1 MYRDLVRCGGAI
13 QVELPT
19 LTDAVM
25 GLIGPDSDRRQATE
39 IGARAGAFQSAQS
52 GVIEAQWAVLSAH
65 LP

>member
-1 MYRDLVRCGGAI
+1 
-13 QVELPT
+13 
-19 LTDAVM
+19 VM